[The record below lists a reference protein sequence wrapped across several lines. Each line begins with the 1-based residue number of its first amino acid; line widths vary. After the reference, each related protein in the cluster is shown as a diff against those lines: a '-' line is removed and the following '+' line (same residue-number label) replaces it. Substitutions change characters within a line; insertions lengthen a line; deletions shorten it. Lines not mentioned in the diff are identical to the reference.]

1 MAKKKRAVKKK
12 AASKNKRATPV
23 AIINARQAAD
33 SLASNLAEGKK
44 IVAAAKK
51 VVAKGDFVFFA
62 AFDGTNN
69 DMDNLKENA
78 QTTNV
83 GQLWQ
88 QFEGRDGALPHA
100 TGLYRAGLGTR
111 ADPWVESWLPSQ
123 VTSGAIRKAQQACDE
138 FKRAAS
144 EWLRVRG
151 NKGPV
156 KIVLTAFSRGAAS
169 AAIFSQ
175 MIYRDV
181 YRNGLT
187 DAAGTVLLKPARVAI
202 VAGVL
207 FDPVVTGVKGNQ
219 AFPPM
224 VKNMV
229 VIKARNEYRVLFKT
243 VDYAPL
249 GSMVKAFSM
258 YGNHCDIGGGYD
270 NGLGAVALGAA
281 TGFLQKCGL
290 PISDV
295 PAGRRRTSGA
305 IAIHGEKFD
314 AYGNQIWDYTAEGDR
329 VQGFSY
335 DDLREA
341 DDSVVIEPAAA
352 TPDRKTGFTLY
363 DGTVITV

>member
-1 MAKKKRAVKKK
+1 MAGKKRAVKKK
-12 AASKNKRATPV
+12 AASNKQRATPV
-23 AIINARQAAD
+23 AIINAEQAAD
-33 SLASNLAEGKK
+33 SLAWNMAEAKK

-51 VVAKGDFVFFA
+51 VVTKGRFVFFA

-69 DMDNLKENA
+69 DRDNLKENA

-88 QFEGRDGALPHA
+88 QFEGRDGGLAHA
-100 TGLYRAGLGTR
+100 RGVYCAGLGTR
-111 ADPWVESWLPSQ
+111 TDPWVESWLSAR
-123 VTSGAIRKAQQACDE
+123 VSTGAIRKARQACDE

-144 EWLRVRG
+144 AWLQMG
-151 NKGPV
+151 TNQGPV

-175 MIYRDV
+175 MIYQEV

-187 DAAGTVLLKPARVAI
+187 DDAGTVLLKPAQVSI

-207 FDPVVTGVKGNQ
+207 FDPVVTGAQGNQ
-219 AFPPM
+219 AFPPI
-224 VKNMV
+224 VKNMI
-229 VIKARNEYRVLFKT
+229 VIKARNEYRVVFKT
-243 VDYAPL
+243 VDYSPL

-270 NGLGAVALGAA
+270 NGLGAVALEAA
-281 TGFLQKCGL
+281 TGFLQKSGL
-290 PISDV
+290 PLATVPRERQRLSDE
-295 PAGRRRTSGA
+295 

-314 AYGNQIWDYTAEGDR
+314 AYGNQLWDYTADGDR

-335 DDLREA
+335 DDLRVA
-341 DDSVVIEPAAA
+341 DDAVVMEPAAA
-352 TPDRKTGFTLY
+352 ATGGKKRFTLY

>member
-1 MAKKKRAVKKK
+1 MARKKTAVKKK
-12 AASKNKRATPV
+12 TASRNKRATPV
-23 AIINARQAAD
+23 ADINAMQAAD
-33 SLASNLAEGKK
+33 SLAWNIAEGQK

-51 VVAKGDFVFFA
+51 VVTKGKFVFFA

-69 DMDNLKENA
+69 DRDNLKENA

-88 QFEGRDGALPHA
+88 QFEGRDGDLAHA
-100 TGLYRAGLGTR
+100 RGLYCAGLGTR
-111 ADPWVESWLPSQ
+111 TDPWVESWMPAR
-123 VTSGAIRKAQQACDE
+123 VTTGAIRKAQLACDE
-138 FKRAAS
+138 CKRAAS
-144 EWLRVRG
+144 AWLQTG
-151 NKGPV
+151 ANKGPV

-175 MIYRDV
+175 MIYQEV

-187 DAAGTVLLKPARVAI
+187 DDAGKVLLKPAQVSI

-219 AFPPM
+219 AFPPI
-224 VKNMV
+224 VKNVV
-229 VIKARNEYRVLFKT
+229 VIKAMNEYRILFRT
-243 VDYAPL
+243 VDYSPQAD
-249 GSMVKAFSM
+249 MVKIFSM

-270 NGLGAVALGAA
+270 NGLGAVSLEAA

-295 PAGRRRTSGA
+295 PAERQRLSGD

-314 AYGNQIWDYTAEGDR
+314 EYGNQKWDYTANGDR

-341 DDSVVIEPAAA
+341 DDAVAIEPAAA
-352 TPDRKTGFTLY
+352 ASGGKRRFTLY

>member
-1 MAKKKRAVKKK
+1 MPRKKTAVKKK
-12 AASKNKRATPV
+12 TASRNKHATPV
-23 AIINARQAAD
+23 ADINATQAAD
-33 SLASNLAEGKK
+33 SLAWNMAEGKK

-51 VVAKGDFVFFA
+51 VVTKGQFVFFA

-69 DMDNLKENA
+69 DRDNLKENA

-88 QFEGRDGALPHA
+88 QYAGRDDSLAHA
-100 TGLYRAGLGTR
+100 RGVYCAGLGTR
-111 ADPWVESWLPSQ
+111 TDPWVESWLPARVS
-123 VTSGAIRKAQQACDE
+123 TGAIRKARQACDE
-138 FKRAAS
+138 FKRAAAA
-144 EWLRVRG
+144 WLQMG
-151 NKGPV
+151 ANQGPV

-175 MIYRDV
+175 MIYQEV

-187 DAAGTVLLKPARVAI
+187 DDAGTVLLKPAQVAI

-219 AFPPM
+219 AFPPI
-224 VKNMV
+224 VKNVV
-229 VIKARNEYRVLFKT
+229 VIEARNEYRVVFKA
-243 VDYAPL
+243 VDYSLL
-249 GSMVKAFSM
+249 GSMVKVFSM

-270 NGLGAVALGAA
+270 NGLGAESLEAA
-281 TGFLQKCGL
+281 TRFLRKSGL
-290 PISDV
+290 PLAAVPRKRQRLSDE
-295 PAGRRRTSGA
+295 

-314 AYGNQIWDYTAEGDR
+314 AYGNQIWDYTADGDR

-335 DDLREA
+335 EDLREA
-341 DDSVVIEPAAA
+341 DDTVVIEPAAA
-352 TPDRKTGFTLY
+352 TSSRKKEFTLY